1 MGGLKLLYRLRA
13 RLKRR
18 PQLQLDVKE
27 TDHGFAIEKVRKLIF
42 SYQDGGAPALWF
54 PEDAN
59 LAAELGHLQLMK
71 TIKGV
76 KSGQILFTSRNLK
89 VSRSKIAR

>member
-27 TDHGFAIEKVRKLIF
+27 TDRGFAIEKVRCATPSHAVPI
-42 SYQDGGAPALWF
+42 
-54 PEDAN
+54 
-59 LAAELGHLQLMK
+59 
-71 TIKGV
+71 
-76 KSGQILFTSRNLK
+76 SGQTLYLAEWGTEQ
-89 VSRSKIAR
+89 A